1 MTSTAPSDS
10 DLAPIL
16 SERLTLIPLTPAFMD
31 ASLAGDAA
39 AAGRLIGLNVPAEW
53 LEERWLIELR
63 RGDLLRDPAYQPW
76 GVRAIGE
83 RSSGAMVGH
92 VGFHTRPGP
101 AYLAAT
107 APDGVELGYTV
118 FPAHRRR
125 GYATE
130 AVAAMIGWAAAQG
143 VRRFVL
149 SISPE
154 NVPSQAIAARLGFRR
169 VGEQIDEEDG
179 VEEIF
184 LRELAGP
191 AG

>member
-1 MTSTAPSDS
+1 MTSTPPSS
-10 DLAPIL
+10 PELAPIE
-16 SERLTLIPLTPAFMD
+16 SDRLTLIPLTPAFMD

-39 AAGRLIGLNVPAEW
+39 DTGRLIGLAVPPEW

-76 GVRAIGE
+76 GLRAVGE
-83 RSSGAMVGH
+83 RASGAMIGH

-101 AYLAAT
+101 AYLAET
-107 APDGVELGYTV
+107 APGGVEIGYTIY
-118 FPAHRRR
+118 PAHRRR

-130 AVAAMIGWAAAQG
+130 AVEAMIGWAAGQA

-154 NVPSQAIAARLGFRR
+154 NIPSLAIAARLGFRR
-169 VGEQIDEEDG
+169 VGSQVDEVDSVED
-179 VEEIF
+179 IF
-184 LRELAGP
+184 LRELAG
-191 AG
+191 GG